1 VAIGYILPSIP
12 LPLTSSAESRHMK
25 LNDLTLFRRAC
36 LIAGRWIEAEG
47 RSATTIRNPATGE
60 ALGAV
65 PDLGEAETVE
75 AIEAAAAAQKTLG
88 KEDCRGARRH
98 SQGMASPHRRK
109 P

>member
-1 VAIGYILPSIP
+1 
-12 LPLTSSAESRHMK
+12 MK

-75 AIEAAAAAQKTLG
+75 AIEGAVAAQKLWAKRTAGERAAIL
-88 KEDCRGARRH
+88 KAWHRLIVENRDDLA
-98 SQGMASPHRRK
+98 MIASFTTPIASI
-109 P
+109 